1 MPPTLERSQLLH
13 FIPILFCTFLS
24 PWERDIDT
32 NSPAEEITTNN
43 PAYSGPQLP
52 ATMNADQP
60 GEHVRLPWEARDHSK
75 LHSHTSGSL
84 DGGESNAPMMRRRS
98 IPILSSCSKE
108 VKNHL
113 VAMLSEFV
121 GTFLFLLFA
130 FGGTN
135 AVNDPT
141 VVDSPGNPAKLLY
154 ISLCF
159 GMSLMVNGVCKS
171 SFLSQSSIHA
181 V

>member
-1 MPPTLERSQLLH
+1 
-13 FIPILFCTFLS
+13 
-24 PWERDIDT
+24 
-32 NSPAEEITTNN
+32 
-43 PAYSGPQLP
+43 
-52 ATMNADQP
+52 MNADQP